1 MAKSETTNSRKVLVE
16 ATGSQAAA
24 TAGLLFKTI
33 VCEAVSEKNTCCAA
47 LSGGTTPHGLYQS
60 LVSSATT
67 GEVPWEC
74 VELFFGDERDVP
86 QDHTD
91 SNYRMVQRTMLDH
104 VPIDP
109 RRVHP
114 MPADRV
120 QLESAA
126 AEYEQLI
133 RSVVPAGDDG
143 IARFDLILLGMGHE
157 GHVASLFPRT
167 PAVDEQE
174 KLVVAHHVST
184 LGRWRM
190 TFTFPLIN
198 AARNV
203 LMLVTGEDK
212 AQAVADIL
220 SNDPAR
226 SELLPAAR
234 IAPRNGT
241 LIMVLDAAAAR
252 LSGLRPGSE
261 PDAGQP

>member
-1 MAKSETTNSRKVLVE
+1 MIMAKSKTTHSRKVIVE
-16 ATGSQAAA
+16 ATGSQAVT

-33 VCEAVSEKNTCCAA
+33 VCEAVAEKGACCAA
-47 LSGGTTPHGLYQS
+47 FSGGTTPHGLYQS

-67 GEVPWEC
+67 GEVPWES

-91 SNYRMVQRTMLDH
+91 SNYRMVQRTLLDH

-114 MPADRV
+114 MPADRD

-126 AEYEQLI
+126 DEYEQLI
-133 RSVVPAGDDG
+133 RSIVPAGDDG
-143 IARFDLILLGMGHE
+143 VPRFDLILLGMGQE

-167 PAVDEQE
+167 PALDERE
-174 KLVVAHHVST
+174 KLVIAHHVST

-203 LMLVTGEDK
+203 LLLVTGEDK
-212 AQAVADIL
+212 AQAVADIF
-220 SNDPAR
+220 SNEPAR
-226 SELLPAAR
+226 SEFLPASR
-234 IAPRNGT
+234 ISPRNGT
-241 LIMVLDAAAAR
+241 LIMVLDAAAAK
-252 LSGLRPGSE
+252 LSGFKPGQE
-261 PDAGQP
+261 PT